1 MYRLKSDC
9 VSAIALE
16 TKDTIMRTPTLIL
29 HHTYIH
35 TPGNN
40 KSNKRHLK
48 PHVHVPEGWNLEK
61 SSLNVTVLLQKQQK

>member
-9 VSAIALE
+9 VSGIALE

-35 TPGNN
+35 TPGD
-40 KSNKRHLK
+40 NKRHLK